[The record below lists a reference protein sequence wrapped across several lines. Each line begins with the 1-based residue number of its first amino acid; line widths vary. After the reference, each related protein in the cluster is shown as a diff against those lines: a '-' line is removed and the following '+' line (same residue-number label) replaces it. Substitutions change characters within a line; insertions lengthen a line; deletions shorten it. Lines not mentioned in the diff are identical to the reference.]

1 MNGFQ
6 MDDSQSDTLV
16 SELPQQADE
25 IESADVEEAGEPLLA
40 KIAHFLRSCWARRK
54 MISLIVAAGILV
66 SLAAALLE
74 PNVYSSTTTL
84 MPPDSSSPYYD
95 VMGLLSPSS
104 GAASLSS
111 EVLGLNTPGD
121 LFTGILESRNVQ
133 DGLIARFDL
142 VHRYKVGFPD
152 DARKVLTS
160 QTKIEQ
166 DRQSGVISISVS
178 SDDRTLSAK
187 LAQGYVEE
195 LNRVVTDDSTS
206 AARRERVF
214 LEERVKEVKQDL
226 DDSAKA
232 LSQFSTK
239 TKAIDVSS
247 QAKSMMDA
255 ESKLEDELMDGRSQL
270 AALRQTYSEDNN
282 LVKAAEARNA
292 ELQREINSTGGTPDR
307 NGAGAATGGSVYP
320 TVGELPALGLTYY
333 DLERKVTV
341 DEALWEAL
349 TKEYETAKFE
359 EAREIPTLQVL
370 DAAEVPRLKSGPN
383 RKFMLIIGAMVSFVL
398 ACLLVL
404 VLNLWEQMDPEQE
417 PKRMLTEINDAA
429 FNAQRWYWKLPGMKW
444 ILRRQKQSD
453 ELG

>member
-1 MNGFQ
+1 MN
-6 MDDSQSDTLV
+6 DSQIGTLE
-16 SELPQQADE
+16 SELSQQADE
-25 IESADVEEAGEPLLA
+25 IESAAVEEAGKPLLP
-40 KIAHFLRSCWARRK
+40 KVTRFLRSCWARRK
-54 MISLIVAAGILV
+54 MIALIVAAGILI
-66 SLAAALLE
+66 SLADALLK
-74 PNVYSSTTTL
+74 PNVYSSTITL

-95 VMGLLSPSS
+95 VMGLLSPSG

-142 VHRYKVGFPD
+142 LHRYKVGFPD
-152 DARKVLTS
+152 DARRVLAS
-160 QTKIEQ
+160 QTKIDQ
-166 DRQSGVISISVS
+166 DRQNGIISISVS
-178 SDDRTLSAK
+178 SDDRALAAN

-226 DDSAKA
+226 DESAKA

-239 TKAIDVSS
+239 TKAIDVTT
-247 QAKSMMDA
+247 QAKSMMDT
-255 ESKLEDELMDGRSQL
+255 ESKLEGELMDGRSQL

-292 ELQREINSTGGTPDR
+292 ELQREINATGGTPDR
-307 NGAGAATGGSVYP
+307 NGSGAAAGGSVYP

-341 DEALWEAL
+341 DEGLWEAL

-359 EAREIPTLQVL
+359 EAREIPTLHVL

-383 RKFMLIIGAMVSFVL
+383 RKFIIFIGAMISFVL

-404 VLNLWEQMDPEQE
+404 VLNYWERMDPEAE
-417 PKRMLTEINDAA
+417 PKKLLTEMTSPIK
-429 FNAQRWYWKLPGMKW
+429 R
-444 ILRRQKQSD
+444 LRRRS
-453 ELG
+453 

>member
-1 MNGFQ
+1 
-6 MDDSQSDTLV
+6 MDDSQIETLE
-16 SELPQQADE
+16 SELSQQADE
-25 IESADVEEAGEPLLA
+25 IESADVEEAGEPLLSKA
-40 KIAHFLRSCWARRK
+40 TRLLRVCWARRI
-54 MISLIVAAGILV
+54 MIALIVAAGILV
-66 SLAAALLE
+66 SLGDALLE

-84 MPPDSSSPYYD
+84 MPPDSSSPYFD

-121 LFTGILESRNVQ
+121 LYTGILESRNVQ

-142 VHRYKVGFPD
+142 VHHYKVGFPD
-152 DARKVLTS
+152 DARKVLAA
-160 QTKIEQ
+160 QTKIDQ
-166 DRQSGVISISVS
+166 DRQNGIISITVS
-178 SDDRTLSAK
+178 SDDRTLATQ

-195 LNRVVTDDSTS
+195 LNRVVTSDSTS

-226 DDSAKA
+226 DESAKA

-255 ESKLEDELMDGRSQL
+255 EAKLEGDLMDGRSQL

-292 ELQREINSTGGTPDR
+292 ELQREINATGGTPDR
-307 NGAGAATGGSVYP
+307 NGSGASAGGSVYP

-359 EAREIPTLQVL
+359 EAREIPTLHVL

-383 RKFMLIIGAMVSFVL
+383 RKFILLTGTLVSFVL

-404 VLNLWEQMDPEQE
+404 VLNYWERMDPEAE
-417 PKRMLTEINDAA
+417 PK
-429 FNAQRWYWKLPGMKW
+429 KLLMDMASPLKRF
-444 ILRRQKQSD
+444 RRRN
-453 ELG
+453 

>member
-1 MNGFQ
+1 
-6 MDDSQSDTLV
+6 MDDSQIETLE
-16 SELPQQADE
+16 SELSEQADE
-25 IESADVEEAGEPLLA
+25 IESVDVEEAGEPLLA
-40 KIAHFLRSCWARRK
+40 KITLFLRACWARRM
-54 MISLIVAAGILV
+54 MIALIVAAGILI
-66 SLAAALLE
+66 SLADALLE

-84 MPPDSSSPYYD
+84 MPPDSSSPYFD

-142 VHRYKVGFPD
+142 VHHYKVGFPD
-152 DARKVLTS
+152 DARKVLAS
-160 QTKIEQ
+160 QTKIDQ
-166 DRQSGVISISVS
+166 DRQNGIISIIVS
-178 SDDRTLSAK
+178 SDDRTLAAE

-195 LNRVVTDDSTS
+195 LNRVMTEDSTS

-226 DDSAKA
+226 DESAKA
-232 LSQFSTK
+232 LSQFSAK
-239 TKAIDVSS
+239 TKAIDVAS

-255 ESKLEDELMDGRSQL
+255 EAKLEGELIDGRSQL

-292 ELQREINSTGGTPDR
+292 ELQREINSTGGTPDG
-307 NGAGAATGGSVYP
+307 NGSPAGGSVYP

-359 EAREIPTLQVL
+359 EAREIPTLHVL
-370 DAAEVPRLKSGPN
+370 DAAEVPRLKSGPK
-383 RKFMLIIGAMVSFVL
+383 RKFIMLTGTLISLVL

-404 VLNLWEQMDPEQE
+404 VLNHWEQMDPGAE
-417 PKRMLTEINDAA
+417 PK
-429 FNAQRWYWKLPGMKW
+429 KLLIEMVDR
-444 ILRRQKQSD
+444 IERLRSR
-453 ELG
+453 G

>member
-1 MNGFQ
+1 MN
-6 MDDSQSDTLV
+6 DPQSETLE
-16 SELPQQADE
+16 SELSQQADE
-25 IESADVEEAGEPLLA
+25 TESADGEEAGGPLLP
-40 KIAHFLRSCWARRK
+40 KITLFVRACWARRK
-54 MISLIVAAGILV
+54 LIAMIVAAGILV

-84 MPPDSSSPYYD
+84 MPPDSSSAYSD
-95 VMGLLSPSS
+95 VMGLLSSSS
-104 GAASLSS
+104 GASSLSS
-111 EVLGLNTPGD
+111 EFLGLNTPGD
-121 LFTGILESRNVQ
+121 LYVNILGSRNVQ

-142 VHRYKVGFPD
+142 VHRYKVRFPD
-152 DARKVLTS
+152 YARKVLAS
-160 QTKIEQ
+160 QTKVDQ

-178 SDDRTLSAK
+178 SDDPS
-187 LAQGYVEE
+187 LAAELARGYVEE
-195 LNRVVTDDSTS
+195 LNRVVTDNSTS

-239 TKAIDVSS
+239 TNAIDVSS
-247 QAKSMMDA
+247 QAKSMVDA
-255 ESKLEDELMDGRSQL
+255 EAKLEGELMEGRSQL

-307 NGAGAATGGSVYP
+307 NGSAAPAGGSVYP

-359 EAREIPTLQVL
+359 EAREIPTLHVL

-383 RKFMLIIGAMVSFVL
+383 RKLMILIGALIFFVL

-404 VLNLWEQMDPEQE
+404 VLDYWEKMDPEAE
-417 PKRMLTEINDAA
+417 PKKLLMEMAA
-429 FNAQRWYWKLPGMKW
+429 SLKR
-444 ILRRQKQSD
+444 LRRRS
-453 ELG
+453 